1 MIFIWHSLQGIRHKR
16 DFLRYG
22 HMGACSL
29 AVAFRLQGNLRYDR
43 KNLQI
48 FDILK
53 RTVRAIGADFC
64 MDEIL
69 YTIKKY

>member
-1 MIFIWHSLQGIRHKR
+1 
-16 DFLRYG
+16 
-22 HMGACSL
+22 MGACSL